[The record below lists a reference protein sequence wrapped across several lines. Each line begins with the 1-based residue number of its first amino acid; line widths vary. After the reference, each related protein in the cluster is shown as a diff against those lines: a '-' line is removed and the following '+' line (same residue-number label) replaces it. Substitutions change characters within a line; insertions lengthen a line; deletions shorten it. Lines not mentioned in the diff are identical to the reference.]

1 MAYRT
6 SNSDQFLE
14 LLTGS
19 VAGTVTTSTVA
30 ASASSVQIV
39 AAGARKSLSI
49 FNGADT
55 DLYIVYGD
63 GPATTSAFS
72 IKLVPGALYE
82 SPLGGASFVL
92 HGIWAGSPT
101 GNAQITE
108 VS

>member
-6 SNSDQFLE
+6 SNSDQLLE
-14 LLTGS
+14 LLVGS
-19 VAGTVTTSTVA
+19 AAGVVTSTTVA

-39 AAGARKSLSI
+39 AASARKSLSI

-63 GPATTSAFS
+63 GPATTSAYS
-72 IKLVPGALYE
+72 VKLPAGALYE
-82 SPLGGASFVL
+82 SPLGAASFAVQ
-92 HGIWAGSPT
+92 GIWAGSPT

-108 VS
+108 VA